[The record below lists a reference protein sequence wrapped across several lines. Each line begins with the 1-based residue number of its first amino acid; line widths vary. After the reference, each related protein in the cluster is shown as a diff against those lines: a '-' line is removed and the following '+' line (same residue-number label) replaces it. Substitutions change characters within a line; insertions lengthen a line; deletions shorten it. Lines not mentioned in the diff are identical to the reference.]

1 MALFHFIRLFL
12 YFSGVPSS
20 KLLCAAME
28 SLEGV
33 ELLLQPHGR
42 MILFRPFL
50 LVFCFIFLQFHSCLS
65 GDTISAGHSIT
76 GNQTITSKGG
86 MFELGYFSLGS
97 PARYYIG
104 IWYKDVT
111 DDNVVWVANRD
122 TPLQN
127 NIAELK
133 ISEDGS
139 SLVIQTKSGSLIWS
153 TNSTPTP
160 SSHRAARVAILQNN
174 GNLALMDGNSSS
186 AAVVWESFNHPT
198 DTFLPDGRVGVNKV
212 TKQYIAITSWK
223 SKDDPSSGLFSQ
235 KINPN
240 GRLEFPLYWN
250 NTHEYWT
257 TGVWDGQI
265 FTGMP
270 EMRIAS
276 GRFNASFVVNDN
288 MSYYTY
294 SVYNKSTL
302 TRTKIDVNGQIQ
314 QATWRKQTESWYV
327 YWRRLADQ
335 CDVYAVCGAFIRSL
349 Q

>member
-1 MALFHFIRLFL
+1 
-12 YFSGVPSS
+12 
-20 KLLCAAME
+20 ME
-28 SLEGV
+28 TLEGV

-42 MILFRPFL
+42 RILFRPFL
-50 LVFCFIFLQFHSCLS
+50 LAFCFILLQFHPRLS
-65 GDTISAGHSIT
+65 GDTISAGHFIT

-86 MFELGYFSLGS
+86 KFELGYFSLGS

-104 IWYKDVT
+104 IWYTDVK

-160 SSHRAARVAILQNN
+160 SSHPAARVAVLQNN

-186 AAVVWESFNHPT
+186 AAVVWESFDHPT

-223 SKDDPSSGLFSQ
+223 SKDDPSSGLLSQ

-240 GRLEFPLYWN
+240 GSLELPLY
-250 NTHEYWT
+250 
-257 TGVWDGQI
+257 
-265 FTGMP
+265 
-270 EMRIAS
+270 
-276 GRFNASFVVNDN
+276 
-288 MSYYTY
+288 
-294 SVYNKSTL
+294 
-302 TRTKIDVNGQIQ
+302 
-314 QATWRKQTESWYV
+314 
-327 YWRRLADQ
+327 
-335 CDVYAVCGAFIRSL
+335 
-349 Q
+349 